1 MDLVVRG
8 VLIKGI
14 SSSLGLGGGVGGLL
28 MIYTTISL
36 LRGQIPVF
44 LKASWIDSG
53 AKDLSQAG
61 KNSA

>member
-14 SSSLGLGGGVGGLL
+14 SSLLGLGGGVGGLL
-28 MIYTTISL
+28 MIYTTISP
-36 LRGQIPVF
+36 LRGQILVF
-44 LKASWIDSG
+44 LKASWIDSRV
-53 AKDLSQAG
+53 KDSSQVG

>member
-1 MDLVVRG
+1 VRG

-28 MIYTTISL
+28 MIYITISL

-44 LKASWIDSG
+44 LKVSWIDSRV
-53 AKDLSQAG
+53 KDLS
-61 KNSA
+61 